1 MSDVNK
7 TQMVAP
13 PMADPNKTV
22 MGFAPTVN
30 ATQTIKPV
38 QCPVCKAFNPVGV
51 RFCVDCG
58 LVLDQV
64 LDGDVFGAPRV
75 EMPVLI
81 DSAGR
86 SYTLRPG
93 ENVIGRQGDIAVDDG
108 RMSRRHALIV
118 VEAGGA
124 ITLSELGSTNGT
136 KVNGQ
141 AVQPGMPA
149 TLSTGAELSLGG
161 WTCTLSLPSQADKTQ
176 MPMLG
181 KTVGISAA
189 PSTSTAPAFL
199 VFDSERRPLKDGE
212 NTFGR
217 RDGNDLV
224 IPDPYISGKHGV
236 IEIVSGEAFLT
247 DIGSSNGTLVNE
259 VKVPANMRTK
269 IGPNDVIRLGALE
282 LRVEFPGV

>member
-13 PMADPNKTV
+13 PLADPNKTV
-22 MGFAPTVN
+22 MGFAPTLN

-75 EMPVLI
+75 EMPILI

-86 SYTLRPG
+86 TYTLRPG
-93 ENVIGRQGDIAVDDG
+93 ENVIGRQGDISVDDG

-118 VEAGGA
+118 VAASGE

-136 KVNGQ
+136 KANGQ
-141 AVQPGMPA
+141 SVQPGIPA
-149 TLSTGAELSLGG
+149 VLVTGAELSFGG
-161 WTCTLSLPSQADKTQ
+161 WTCTLSLPSQAEKTQ
-176 MPMLG
+176 MPMSG

-189 PSTSTAPAFL
+189 PSTINAPAFL
-199 VFDSERRPLKDGE
+199 VFNTERRPLKDGE

-217 RDGNDLV
+217 RDGNDIV

-236 IEIVSGEAFLT
+236 IEITSGEAFLT
-247 DIGSSNGTLVNE
+247 DIGSSNGTMLNE
-259 VKVPANMRTK
+259 VKIAANMRTK
-269 IGPNDVIRLGALE
+269 IGANDVIRLGSME
-282 LRVEFPGV
+282 LRVEFAGV

>member
-1 MSDVNK
+1 
-7 TQMVAP
+7 
-13 PMADPNKTV
+13 
-22 MGFAPTVN
+22 
-30 ATQTIKPV
+30 
-38 QCPVCKAFNPVGV
+38 
-51 RFCVDCG
+51 
-58 LVLDQV
+58 
-64 LDGDVFGAPRV
+64 
-75 EMPVLI
+75 
-81 DSAGR
+81 
-86 SYTLRPG
+86 
-93 ENVIGRQGDIAVDDG
+93 
-108 RMSRRHALIV
+108 MSRRHALIV

-176 MPMLG
+176 MPMSG

-189 PSTSTAPAFL
+189 PSTSNAPAFL
-199 VFDSERRPLKDGE
+199 LFDSERRPLKDGE